1 MSSGCSN
8 SLDLHRLT
16 QAVQLYF
23 KAALSASTQKTYKA
37 AEKKYLSFCN
47 NFSLAPVPTS
57 ENTLC
62 YFAACLGQEGLACS
76 SIRTYLS
83 GVRQLQIA
91 AGFKDPHIDR
101 MPRLSQVLKG
111 IKVQAAR
118 TGHQTH
124 PRLPITPTIL
134 RKLKE
139 VWLSD
144 PPCFNNT
151 MLWAAATTTFFGFC
165 RSGEV
170 TVESESNYDPR
181 IHLSFGDLA
190 VDNLPNPSTISLQL
204 KRSKTDQ
211 LMKGVKLVIGRT
223 QDELCP
229 VSALLAYLSWRGDAP
244 GPLFIWE
251 NDRPLSKTKFVDH
264 VRQALLSAGLP
275 AHLYAGHSF
284 RIGAATTAA
293 AAGIEDSTI
302 QTLGRWHSSS
312 YLTYIK
318 LNPSHLANL
327 SVTMAR
333 CSI

>member
-1 MSSGCSN
+1 MSSGRSN

-134 RKLKE
+134 CKLKE

-151 MLWAAATTTFFGFC
+151 MLWAAATTTFFDFC
-165 RSGEV
+165 RSGEF
-170 TVESESNYDPR
+170 TVESESNDDPR

-229 VSALLAYLSWRGDAP
+229 VSALLAYLSWRGTHQD
-244 GPLFIWE
+244 L
-251 NDRPLSKTKFVDH
+251 
-264 VRQALLSAGLP
+264 
-275 AHLYAGHSF
+275 
-284 RIGAATTAA
+284 
-293 AAGIEDSTI
+293 
-302 QTLGRWHSSS
+302 SS
-312 YLTYIK
+312 YGKTTGHYRKLSLLIMCVKPSFLLVFQLTFM
-318 LNPSHLANL
+318 LAIA
-327 SVTMAR
+327 SA
-333 CSI
+333 